1 LSKEEVKGIL
11 EREFS
16 DYRRFEVKMVKHDG
30 DQDIFAYVN
39 FDEPGCAKDIRRTKI
54 TQLKKLLGN
63 RVCLDPTGVVRDQEG
78 KYIPDR
84 YNRSLMDRRER
95 SPERDRERRRS
106 PVHRRSPVIKV
117 NNEVP
122 TRTLFVGNLSGYT
135 TEREIREAFERY
147 GRVEDVEIKQ
157 ADGGNASYAFVL
169 FCSIRDAQA
178 ARRAL
183 DGDTI
188 GRESNRKCKIGFG
201 KAQPSKK
208 LWVGDL
214 GPWATASMLEK
225 EFDRYGP
232 IEDLDYKEG
241 DEFAYV
247 TFADNQAAAD
257 AFKGMQD
264 FVLDKGHR
272 ISVDYAK
279 MTPDSRKR
287 RRSESLTRSSPKR
300 SRGPRTP
307 PPPDRSRSSSNSRP
321 LSKSENGSPK
331 ITTIQE
337 LQKQKAATWKGSV
350 TLKKTDY
357 PISLH
362 RISGS
367 EDILQD
373 YLRDDEGR
381 ALKLVLNQRLPLDD
395 NLFEKIVNFDESEI
409 AVAFAVERERD
420 RPVES
425 LLAYLKE
432 KKAAGVVSS
441 NSVITYLLVHSP
453 VTQRLVHHFN
463 QDIDIPAGY
472 NYFFV
477 VIKKV

>member
-1 LSKEEVKGIL
+1 
-11 EREFS
+11 
-16 DYRRFEVKMVKHDG
+16 
-30 DQDIFAYVN
+30 
-39 FDEPGCAKDIRRTKI
+39 
-54 TQLKKLLGN
+54 
-63 RVCLDPTGVVRDQEG
+63 
-78 KYIPDR
+78 
-84 YNRSLMDRRER
+84 
-95 SPERDRERRRS
+95 
-106 PVHRRSPVIKV
+106 
-117 NNEVP
+117 
-122 TRTLFVGNLSGYT
+122 
-135 TEREIREAFERY
+135 
-147 GRVEDVEIKQ
+147 
-157 ADGGNASYAFVL
+157 
-169 FCSIRDAQA
+169 
-178 ARRAL
+178 
-183 DGDTI
+183 
-188 GRESNRKCKIGFG
+188 
-201 KAQPSKK
+201 
-208 LWVGDL
+208 
-214 GPWATASMLEK
+214 
-225 EFDRYGP
+225 
-232 IEDLDYKEG
+232 
-241 DEFAYV
+241 
-247 TFADNQAAAD
+247 
-257 AFKGMQD
+257 MQD
-264 FVLDKGHR
+264 LVLDKGHR
-272 ISVDYAK
+272 ISIDYAK